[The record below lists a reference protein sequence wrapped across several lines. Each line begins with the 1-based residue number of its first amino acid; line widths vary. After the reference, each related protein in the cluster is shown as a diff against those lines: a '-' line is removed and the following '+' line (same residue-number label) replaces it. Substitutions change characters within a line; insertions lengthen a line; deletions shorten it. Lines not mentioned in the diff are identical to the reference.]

1 MQYITKSRLISA
13 LFLWKEKNMKDFETR
28 ECVVHTHTHTQLTQ
42 IREGTSKCLF
52 SFFKKIGGDKHLDLS
67 RDFNA

>member
-13 LFLWKEKNMKDFETR
+13 LFLWKEKNMKNFETR

-52 SFFKKIGGDKHLDLS
+52 SFFKKIGGDKHLG
-67 RDFNA
+67 

>member
-13 LFLWKEKNMKDFETR
+13 LFLWKEKNMKNFETR

-42 IREGTSKCLF
+42 IREGTSKSLF
-52 SFFKKIGGDKHLDLS
+52 SFFKKIGGDKHLG
-67 RDFNA
+67 

>member
-28 ECVVHTHTHTQLTQ
+28 ECVVHTHTTLTE
-42 IREGTSKCLF
+42 IREGTIKCLF
-52 SFFKKIGGDKHLDLS
+52 EYFKKIGGDKHLDLS

>member
-28 ECVVHTHTHTQLTQ
+28 ECVVHTHTHTQ

-52 SFFKKIGGDKHLDLS
+52 SFFKKIGGDKHLG
-67 RDFNA
+67 

>member
-1 MQYITKSRLISA
+1 
-13 LFLWKEKNMKDFETR
+13 MKDFETR
-28 ECVVHTHTHTQLTQ
+28 ECVVHTHTHTRLTQ

-52 SFFKKIGGDKHLDLS
+52 LFFKKIGGDKHLDLS

>member
-1 MQYITKSRLISA
+1 M
-13 LFLWKEKNMKDFETR
+13 KEFETR
-28 ECVVHTHTHTQLTQ
+28 ECVVHTHTHTHTRLTQ

>member
-1 MQYITKSRLISA
+1 
-13 LFLWKEKNMKDFETR
+13 MKDFETR
-28 ECVVHTHTHTQLTQ
+28 ECVVHTHTHTHTHTRLTQ

>member
-1 MQYITKSRLISA
+1 
-13 LFLWKEKNMKDFETR
+13 MKDFETR
-28 ECVVHTHTHTQLTQ
+28 ECVVHTHTHTRLTQ

-52 SFFKKIGGDKHLDLS
+52 EYFKKIGGDKHLDLS

>member
-13 LFLWKEKNMKDFETR
+13 LFLWKEKNMKNFETR

-52 SFFKKIGGDKHLDLS
+52 SFFKKIGGDKHLD
-67 RDFNA
+67 

>member
-1 MQYITKSRLISA
+1 
-13 LFLWKEKNMKDFETR
+13 MKDFETR
-28 ECVVHTHTHTQLTQ
+28 ECVVHTHTHTRLTQ

-67 RDFNA
+67 RDNLC